1 LDELIEPLEK
11 ANAKLTLCNLTN
23 VLDYCDKESKRKIF
37 YFFKKLDKYRHN
49 PTILST
55 REKNGMTTEM
65 VTEAKT
71 FGSVYQQKVMVG
83 KPISIMSQFIAS
95 VKDKVLCR

>member
-1 LDELIEPLEK
+1 
-11 ANAKLTLCNLTN
+11 
-23 VLDYCDKESKRKIF
+23 
-37 YFFKKLDKYRHN
+37 
-49 PTILST
+49 
-55 REKNGMTTEM
+55 MTTEM